1 MTSSCQSDGPAM
13 GRACPENA
21 MNTVQ
26 PYSVCDTPDGV
37 MICGPHA
44 QTAGENL
51 AGGTVSSVYCLIRG
65 RKACLVDTGR
75 FERSYNLLAD
85 ILRTQR
91 LGLEYI
97 ILTHDHYD
105 HVGNAERLRAE
116 FGGRIVA
123 HALDAPLLADP
134 LLPYEPVGMRAAYR
148 ASWEE
153 AFADLGLTSE
163 DLEKARSTVAEYFAV
178 PVKPDLLLE
187 KDGGLDFEGLELRL
201 LHTPGHSPGS
211 LSVYVPRT
219 RSLYSG
225 DLTFWVNPCRPYP
238 IGNAAHCRE
247 SLRRVQN
254 LRPAWLGPG
263 HDGGISAPLPW
274 LDALLARHEKL
285 EEDILRTLV
294 CPHGLKE
301 LRAMIFPV
309 DPRDSFAPIPENS
322 IQSVLIDLL
331 RRGKVQRRT
340 CGASGIWQCR

>member
-75 FERSYNLLAD
+75 FEHSYNLLAD

-123 HALDAPLLADP
+123 HA
-134 LLPYEPVGMRAAYR
+134 
-148 ASWEE
+148 
-153 AFADLGLTSE
+153 
-163 DLEKARSTVAEYFAV
+163 
-178 PVKPDLLLE
+178 
-187 KDGGLDFEGLELRL
+187 
-201 LHTPGHSPGS
+201 
-211 LSVYVPRT
+211 
-219 RSLYSG
+219 
-225 DLTFWVNPCRPYP
+225 
-238 IGNAAHCRE
+238 
-247 SLRRVQN
+247 
-254 LRPAWLGPG
+254 
-263 HDGGISAPLPW
+263 
-274 LDALLARHEKL
+274 AL
-285 EEDILRTLV
+285 
-294 CPHGLKE
+294 
-301 LRAMIFPV
+301 
-309 DPRDSFAPIPENS
+309 
-322 IQSVLIDLL
+322 
-331 RRGKVQRRT
+331 
-340 CGASGIWQCR
+340 

>member
-1 MTSSCQSDGPAM
+1 
-13 GRACPENA
+13 
-21 MNTVQ
+21 MNTMQ
-26 PYSVCDTPDGV
+26 AYNVCETPDGV

-65 RKACLVDTGR
+65 QKACLVDTGR
-75 FERSYNLLAD
+75 FERGYALLAD
-85 ILRTQR
+85 ILRTR
-91 LGLEYI
+91 KLCLEYI

-134 LLPYEPVGMRAAYR
+134 LLPYDPDGLRAAYGS
-148 ASWEE
+148 SWEE
-153 AFADLGLTSE
+153 AFADLGLTPGE
-163 DLEKARSTVAEYFAV
+163 REKAKSVTAEYFTV

-187 KDGGLDFEGLELRL
+187 GDGRIDFEGLELRL

-211 LSVYVPRT
+211 LSVYVPQS

-247 SLRRVQN
+247 SLRRVRA

-285 EEDILRTLV
+285 EEDILRALV
-294 CPHGLKE
+294 RPLGLKE
-301 LRAMIFPV
+301 LRALIFPV

-322 IQSVLIDLL
+322 IQAVLVDLL
-331 RRGKVQRRT
+331 RRDKVQRRS
-340 CGASGIWQCR
+340 SGENVIWQCKQ